1 MKTTKCAH
9 SHTQYKTSSIRPS
22 LTFSSRQLPIEL
34 ILVLRTAYTLPLDSI
49 HQVDNGSDP
58 TDWILGRPV
67 DAISIF
73 PPQREKNHGHSIEK
87 MCETDVCTYIVYS
100 LEISLSLNS
109 KNEKTVRSRLE
120 RRIFHIVFVSFLPA
134 SYHRKTIVLRMS
146 WLAALLYFTISLFL
160 PSHILLQLL

>member
-58 TDWILGRPV
+58 TDWILGRPTM
-67 DAISIF
+67 ISIF

-87 MCETDVCTYIVYS
+87 MCETDVCILYTVSRYRCLSIPRTRKRSDPVLRGEFS
-100 LEISLSLNS
+100 TLSLSP
-109 KNEKTVRSRLE
+109 
-120 RRIFHIVFVSFLPA
+120 SFLLGTTEKPL
-134 SYHRKTIVLRMS
+134 S
-146 WLAALLYFTISLFL
+146 
-160 PSHILLQLL
+160 